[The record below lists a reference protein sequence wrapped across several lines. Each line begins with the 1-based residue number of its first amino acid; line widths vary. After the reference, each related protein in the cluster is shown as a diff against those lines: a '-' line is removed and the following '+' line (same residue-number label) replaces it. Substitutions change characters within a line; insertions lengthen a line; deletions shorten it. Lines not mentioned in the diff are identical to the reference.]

1 MNRKPIVALIASAAL
16 LASCG
21 PTVTLTSSSVSE
33 EEVSSSSSSSVVKT
47 PEQEFQ
53 TEITKG
59 LVKFA
64 AADRLQLDVDLAL
77 SGSVTMTN
85 YVVDE
90 ENSTEEVPV
99 YTDEVA
105 STTTVGINELTVD
118 GNLIA
123 ENIQGDDTD
132 FRLGA
137 VSTGVLDLSVPMG
150 ESPLPI
156 KDDHL
161 DFSAYVLDEKVYI
174 DASGVLESYMPI
186 VMTLLQQ
193 QGLTNLP
200 PLTTPF
206 YLQSDAAT
214 MGVIKDGFLTYG
226 RTLFTNF
233 TEAFGE
239 PEYSNQNHT
248 ASIELTSEALE
259 SLLQGLNEEAAAIL
273 GGFTLTDL
281 MLQETFEDDQ
291 MNYKLDGGVAMANVN
306 LGNGMGLA
314 FDLDLEATVGITYS
328 TGVLNV
334 PTDDELA
341 EYQEYVP
348 TPAEPQE

>member
-1 MNRKPIVALIASAAL
+1 MNRKPIVALIASSAL

-21 PTVTLTSSSVSE
+21 PTVTSTSSSVPE
-33 EEVSSSSSSSVVKT
+33 EESSSSSSVVKT

-64 AADRLQLDVDLAL
+64 AADRLQIDVDLAL

-85 YVVDE
+85 YVLDE

-105 STTTVGINELTVD
+105 STTTIDINEMTVD

-123 ENIQGDDTD
+123 ENIQDDDAD

-137 VSTGVLDLSVPMG
+137 VSTGVLDLAIPMG
-150 ESPLPI
+150 ESPLAI

-186 VMTLLQQ
+186 LLLLLQQ

-214 MGVIKDGFLTYG
+214 MGAIKEGFLTYG

-233 TEAFGE
+233 TEAFGD

-248 ASIELTSEALE
+248 ASIELTSSALE
-259 SLLQGLNEEAAAIL
+259 ELLQGIDPTAAPSL
-273 GGFTLTDL
+273 GNFTLDQL
-281 MLQETFEDDQ
+281 MLAETFTDPS
-291 MNYKLDGGVAMANVN
+291 MNYSLKGGVAMDTVN
-306 LGNGMGLA
+306 LGNGTGLA
-314 FDLDLEATVGITYS
+314 FDLDVDLTVGMTYS
-328 TGVLNV
+328 APVLEV
-334 PTDDELA
+334 PTEEELSA
-341 EYQEYVP
+341 YQEYVP
-348 TPAEPQE
+348 TPAAPQE

>member
-1 MNRKPIVALIASAAL
+1 MARKPIVALIASAAL

-21 PTVTLTSSSVSE
+21 HTVVESSSSTPAE
-33 EEVSSSSSSSVVKT
+33 ESSSSSSSVVKT
-47 PEQEFQ
+47 PADEFKDQ
-53 TEITKG
+53 IDKG
-59 LVKFA
+59 RVKFF
-64 AADRLQLDVDLAL
+64 AADRLRLDVDFALA
-77 SGSVTMTN
+77 GNITITN
-85 YVVDE
+85 YVLDE
-90 ENSTEEVPV
+90 ENSTAELPV

-105 STTTVGINELTVD
+105 STTKVDINELTID

-123 ENIQGDDTD
+123 ENIKGDDSD

-137 VSTGVLDLSVPMG
+137 TSTGILDLSIPMG
-150 ESPLPI
+150 DSAMAI

-161 DFSAYVLDEKVYI
+161 DFSAYVLNEKVYI

-186 VMTLLQQ
+186 VMMLLQQ
-193 QGLTNLP
+193 QGLTDLP

-206 YLQSDAAT
+206 YIQSDAVT
-214 MGVIKDGFLTYG
+214 MGAIKDGFLGYG
-226 RTLFTNF
+226 SIIFNNL
-233 TEAFGE
+233 AQQFGE
-239 PEYSNQNHT
+239 PVYSNQNHA
-248 ASIELTSEALE
+248 ASVELTSKGLE
-259 SLLQGLNEEAAAIL
+259 NLLQGLDPEAAAIL

-314 FDLDLEATVGITYS
+314 FDLDIEATVGITYS